1 VFARIKFITIF
12 LLMLTAV
19 SSQAFAFDS
28 SALQDTTSKEHRPSS
43 PQNEKPSNDEK
54 VSSFNRFDYI
64 IKWGIPSLLVG
75 LIIWLLKTM
84 FQKHETIVDLRNEL
98 KRSSSEKKPEEMD
111 NIKTSLTRLENE
123 IRANSGTIKSLRDQ
137 SDKLEFLCWREKLYR
152 ELELQFMHWQ
162 GLANCII
169 FTDKEKQIIKRLKLL
184 TNVRFEPWLTP
195 LDRLLLSLY
204 WEICEHDAKKALQLI
219 EQIVSQ
225 PDVPEEIQASCFLQ
239 QARIHLEQYQHDVNS
254 IFKLLDRATELSP
267 NNISILFLHAKIRND
282 IGDFKIAAKILEQIR
297 NIPNANFF
305 PIIINLTL
313 ADVYIKIRKFKEA
326 LELVESY
333 LIFHPYHVKSIKS
346 KASIY
351 CADLSINEATVE
363 RFREQIQAI
372 NIGDDPELHFT
383 IALLEYRL
391 KKFGEVEKRL
401 NSIIMKRPSFVEYRA
416 LLANI
421 YFELNKEDELLKTL
435 EIIKTLVTNTKV
447 KNQVEKVINNIEK
460 KGIEEA
466 KKTGRFDIPLIY

>member
-1 VFARIKFITIF
+1 MFARIKFINIF
-12 LLMLTAV
+12 LLFLTAASCQV
-19 SSQAFAFDS
+19 FAFDIS
-28 SALQDTTSKEHRPSS
+28 SLQDSTSQEQTSS
-43 PQNEKPSNDEK
+43 SIQNEKSSAQKTP
-54 VSSFNRFDYI
+54 SSFDRLDYI
-64 IKWGIPSLLVG
+64 IKWGIPSLLVA
-75 LIIWLLKTM
+75 LVIWLLKTV
-84 FQKHETIVDLRNEL
+84 FQQYGTISDLKNQVNQL
-98 KRSSSEKKPEEMD
+98 SSEKIPREIE
-111 NIKTSLTRLENE
+111 NLKTSLATLQTETHSN
-123 IRANSGTIKSLRDQ
+123 AATLKSIKDQ
-137 SDKLEFLCWREKLYR
+137 SDKLEFLCLREKLYR

-162 GLANCII
+162 GLANCIV
-169 FTDKEKQIIKRLKLL
+169 FTDKEKQAIKRLKLF
-184 TNVRFEPWLTP
+184 TIERFEAWLTP

-204 WEICEHDAKKALQLI
+204 WEICENKEKTSLQLI
-219 EQIVSQ
+219 EDILSQ
-225 PDVPEEIQASCFLQ
+225 PEVAEEIQASCLLH
-239 QARIHLEQYQHDVNS
+239 QARINLEYRKNDVNS
-254 IFKLLDRATELSP
+254 IFKLLEQANDLSP

-351 CADLSINEATVE
+351 CADLAINEATVE

-391 KKFGEVEKRL
+391 KKYVEAEKRL
-401 NSIIMKRPSFVEYRA
+401 NSIIIKRPSFIEYRA

-421 YFELNKEDELLKTL
+421 CFELNKGEELLKTL
-435 EIIKTLVTNTKV
+435 DIIKALVSNTKV
-447 KNQVEKVINNIEK
+447 KAQVEKVINNIEK

>member
-1 VFARIKFITIF
+1 MFTRIKFISA
-12 LLMLTAV
+12 LLIILTAV
-19 SSQAFAFDS
+19 SYQAFAFDS
-28 SALQDTTSKEHRPSS
+28 SALQDTTSQEHIPSS
-43 PQNEKPSNDEK
+43 PQTEKPSNDEK
-54 VSSFNRFDYI
+54 LSSFDRLDYL

-75 LIIWLLKTM
+75 LIIWLLKTV
-84 FQKHETIVDLRNEL
+84 FKQHETIVDLRNEI
-98 KRSSSEKKPEEMD
+98 KESGSEKKLKEIE
-111 NIKTSLTRLENE
+111 NIKTALGNLENE
-123 IRANSGTIKSLRDQ
+123 VRTNSSTVKSLKDQ

-162 GLANCII
+162 GLANCIV
-169 FTDKEKQIIKRLKLL
+169 FTEKEKQTIKRLKLF
-184 TNVRFEPWLTP
+184 TNDRFETWLTP

-204 WEICEHDAKKALQLI
+204 WEICENNEKKGLQLI
-219 EQIVSQ
+219 ETILLQ
-225 PDVPEEIQASCFLQ
+225 PEVPEEIQASCLLQ
-239 QARIHLEQYQHDVNS
+239 QARIHRDHRKNDVNS
-254 IFKLLDRATELSP
+254 IFKLLEQANELSP

-351 CADLSINEATVE
+351 CADQSINEATVE
-363 RFREQIQAI
+363 QFREQIQAI

-391 KKFGEVEKRL
+391 KKYEEAEERL
-401 NSIIMKRPSFVEYRA
+401 NFNIIKRPSFIEYRA

-421 YFELNKEDELLKTL
+421 FFELNKEEELLKTL
-435 EIIKTLVTNTKV
+435 DIIKTLVNNTKV
-447 KNQVEKVINNIEK
+447 KAQVEKVINNIEK